1 MTFVKGAPR
10 QVRKEGSM
18 IKLLCTAVA
27 ISFIALPAMA
37 TDFGY
42 RHDDHRRVESH
53 RSGGLSP
60 FEARRL
66 ERERRYIVAQRRAA
80 LSDGWLS
87 GRERHYLRELET
99 QHRRNV
105 WRERRD

>member
-1 MTFVKGAPR
+1 
-10 QVRKEGSM
+10 M
-18 IKLLCTAVA
+18 IKLLSTAVA

-37 TDFGY
+37 TDYGY
-42 RHDDHRRVESH
+42 RHNDHRQVERHS
-53 RSGGLSP
+53 SGGITP

-66 ERERRYIVAQRRAA
+66 EREQRYIAGQRRAA
-80 LSDGWLS
+80 LSDGHLS
-87 GRERHYLRELET
+87 GRERGYLRNLET